1 MSETNE
7 YPEGFRENT
16 NYEIFVRNR
25 IPSLKNLNSYIIHY
39 KPFKSRRENIRKQ
52 YKENNFKPIF
62 VESFDREDLTEKET
76 SLFNTDLLNPREI
89 SIFMKH
95 MTALRHAYKNN
106 FPYVLILEDDCLF
119 DNKFSTYLATYI
131 KQLPEEWDMLFLS
144 DAFNFHMSKEEMIRQ
159 CIDVDGEKKHTN
171 VFKKCLH
178 PTKTQ
183 GGGCSKTADAVLYSR
198 KCIERILSELDL
210 DNYSISHAYDWFLS
224 YVARVYNMN
233 VYWCEP
239 TIVKHGSQTNHFKDV
254 SYEN

>member
-1 MSETNE
+1 MGETNE

-106 FPYVLILEDDCLF
+106 
-119 DNKFSTYLATYI
+119 
-131 KQLPEEWDMLFLS
+131 Q
-144 DAFNFHMSKEEMIRQ
+144 KEKEK
-159 CIDVDGEKKHTN
+159 EKKKEKQNIFLT
-171 VFKKCLH
+171 KKEKKQKYL
-178 PTKTQ
+178 
-183 GGGCSKTADAVLYSR
+183 
-198 KCIERILSELDL
+198 IILGE
-210 DNYSISHAYDWFLS
+210 I
-224 YVARVYNMN
+224 
-233 VYWCEP
+233 
-239 TIVKHGSQTNHFKDV
+239 I
-254 SYEN
+254 